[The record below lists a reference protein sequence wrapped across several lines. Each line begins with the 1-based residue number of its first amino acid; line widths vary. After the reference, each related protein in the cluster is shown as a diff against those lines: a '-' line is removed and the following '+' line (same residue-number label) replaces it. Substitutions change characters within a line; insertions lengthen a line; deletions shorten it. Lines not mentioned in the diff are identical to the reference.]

1 MRSPE
6 LGGEGDQLAID
17 FGGRTYTYRQLD
29 DAIERWIDRQGPH
42 ALVYEASTLA
52 VPDALICVCAAA
64 RRGVP
69 VTVENPDARPHR
81 PSIPPSAFLL
91 VATSGSTGR
100 PQPLARTAASWF
112 DSFPA
117 FTTITGVE
125 ASDRVLITG
134 PLHATMHLFG
144 ALHALWRG
152 ACVTDDLS
160 QATVVHAVPAV
171 LREVVRSAPNLRT
184 AIVAGI
190 ALDDGARTAADG
202 IEIIEYYGSAE
213 VSLVAARRVPEPLRL
228 VDGVDADVRGGL
240 LYVRSPYRV
249 IGAPEWFGVGDLA
262 ELGDNREL
270 TVRGRGEYA
279 INVGGTTV
287 VAEDVERI
295 LETLDGVAAA
305 AVVGS
310 PHAVFG
316 EIITAAVQLDGAARI
331 DEVRTRAR
339 RVLTREAMP
348 RRWVLLGSL
357 PRTANGKVARG
368 RLKDLLT

>member
-1 MRSPE
+1 VPSPE
-6 LGGEGDQLAID
+6 LGGAGDQPAID
-17 FGGRTYTYRQLD
+17 FDGRTYTYGQLD
-29 DAIERWIDRQGPH
+29 DAVEQWIDRQGPN
-42 ALVYEASTLA
+42 ALVYDASTLA

-64 RRGVP
+64 RQGAP
-69 VTVENPDARPHR
+69 VIVENPEARPLR
-81 PSIPPSAFLL
+81 PSFPPSAFLL
-91 VATSGSTGR
+91 VTTSGSTGR
-100 PQPLARTAASWF
+100 PRPLARTAASWF

-117 FTTITGVE
+117 FTTVTGVE
-125 ASDRVLITG
+125 ATDNVLITG

-152 ACVTDDLS
+152 ACVTDDPA

-171 LREVVRSAPNLRT
+171 LRDVVRSAPKLHT

-190 ALDDGARTAADG
+190 ALDDGARAAADG

-213 VSLVAARRVPEPLRL
+213 VSLVASRRVPEPLRL
-228 VDGVDADVRGGL
+228 LDGVDAEVRGGL
-240 LYVRSPYRV
+240 LYVRSPYSV

-262 ELGDNREL
+262 ELGENREL
-270 TVRGRGEYA
+270 TVRGRGEFA

-295 LETLDGVAAA
+295 LQTLDGVIAA

-316 EIITAAVQLDGAARI
+316 ETITAAVQLDGIAGI
-331 DEVRTRAR
+331 DEVRSRAR
-339 RVLTREAMP
+339 RVLSKEAMP
-348 RRWVLLGSL
+348 RRWVPLPAL

>member
-1 MRSPE
+1 MGSFE
-6 LGGEGDQLAID
+6 LGGAGDLPAID
-17 FGGRTYTYRQLD
+17 FDGRTYTYGQLD
-29 DAIERWIDRQGPH
+29 AAIQEWIDQQAPPSR
-42 ALVYEASTLA
+42 VYDASTLA
-52 VPDALICVCAAA
+52 AADALICVCAAA
-64 RRGVP
+64 RRGVA
-69 VTVENPDARPHR
+69 VVVENPDARPLR
-81 PSIPPSAFLL
+81 PSVPPSAFLL

-100 PQPLARTAASWF
+100 PRPLARTAASWV

-117 FTTITGVE
+117 FTTITGVD
-125 ASDRVLITG
+125 ATDCVLITG

-144 ALHALWRG
+144 ALHALWAG
-152 ACVTDDLS
+152 ACVTDNPAK
-160 QATVVHAVPAV
+160 ATVVHAVPAV
-171 LREVVRSAPNLRT
+171 LRDVLRTAPKLRT

-190 ALDDGARTAADG
+190 ALDDGARSAADG
-202 IEIIEYYGSAE
+202 IELIEYYGSAE

-228 VDGVDADVRGGL
+228 LEGVDAEVRDGL

-249 IGAPEWFGVGDLA
+249 IGTPEWFGVGDLA
-262 ELGDNREL
+262 ELGENREL
-270 TVRGRGEYA
+270 TVRGRGECA

-295 LETLDGVAAA
+295 LETLDGVASA

-316 EIITAAVQLDGAARI
+316 ETVLAAVQLDSGVGI
-331 DEVRTRAR
+331 DEVRSRAR

-348 RRWVLLGSL
+348 RRWVSVAAV